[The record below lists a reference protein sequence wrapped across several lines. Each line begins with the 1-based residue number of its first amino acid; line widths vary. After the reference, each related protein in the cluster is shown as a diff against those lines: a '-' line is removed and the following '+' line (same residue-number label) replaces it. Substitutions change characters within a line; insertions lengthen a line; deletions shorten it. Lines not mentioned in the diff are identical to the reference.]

1 MIQLTLT
8 LKMITAQDYVT
19 YSGLRSSGRSN
30 STYFWNDSWV
40 QTFHREEFSEQTF
53 LLVASIPARKTIW
66 KIPIASDKLRWIKF
80 LSERS
85 PLHNSNKNKE
95 QGRLALHHHCQR
107 HFLASYECLIL
118 QVTCSVSSIFRFQ
131 FKSCFKIYCI
141 FLDLFSHWKP
151 HFISFCLNKDNEY
164 TTIWSLFSIFLLYVK
179 A

>member
-85 PLHNSNKNKE
+85 PLHNSNKNKD
-95 QGRLALHHHCQR
+95 QGRLALNHHCQM

-118 QVTCSVSSIFRFQ
+118 QVTCSVNSILHFQ
-131 FKSCFKIYCI
+131 FNSCFT
-141 FLDLFSHWKP
+141 LGAS
-151 HFISFCLNKDNEY
+151 
-164 TTIWSLFSIFLLYVK
+164 FSIILLKQGQRLHDTLSWFSNVLL
-179 A
+179 

>member
-1 MIQLTLT
+1 M
-8 LKMITAQDYVT
+8 
-19 YSGLRSSGRSN
+19 
-30 STYFWNDSWV
+30 
-40 QTFHREEFSEQTF
+40 
-53 LLVASIPARKTIW
+53 IW

-95 QGRLALHHHCQR
+95 QGRLALHHHCQG

-164 TTIWSLFSIFLLYVK
+164 TTIWCLFSIFFALRQGLIDSFLMLSRNIRSVK
-179 A
+179 QSLFVKVEKLKKIIGTDITYDKHEIMVTVNVTPMRDNPQPT